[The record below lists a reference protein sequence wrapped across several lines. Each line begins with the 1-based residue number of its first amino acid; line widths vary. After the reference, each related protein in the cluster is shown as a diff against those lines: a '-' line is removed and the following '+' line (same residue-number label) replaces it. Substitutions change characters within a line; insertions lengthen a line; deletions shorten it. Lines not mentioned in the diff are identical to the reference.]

1 MLRDRFLLHIGVGQ
15 RALQRVGL
23 IDENGNFL
31 DADQDSTL
39 HDPQGVFRAQLR
51 VLNSLSHWDTCSVNH
66 FGRGLQMATNG
77 VFTAASPRT

>member
-1 MLRDRFLLHIGVGQ
+1 MSYSELACSTSKAISF
-15 RALQRVGL
+15 
-23 IDENGNFL
+23 

-39 HDPQGVFRAQLR
+39 HDPHGVFRAQLR